1 MRKML
6 FFEVKKVFS
15 KPINKAALIIL
26 MAVLVVGS
34 FLTIRDVKYTTED
47 GTTISG
53 IAAARYLKE
62 EKNQWAGD
70 LTEDVLVDVIQE
82 NQAVKSTSEAQSENE
97 RVTDIAYAKTQGISD
112 IKQIITLAFGDFDD
126 YDYYLADRIST
137 DEVGELYERRIESLK
152 EYLYS
157 DEITDTYSEAE
168 KEFLISQYEN
178 LDTPFYYEYTD
189 GWKALMDSQYMPTLM
204 MILVLVAG
212 FFVAGIFSD
221 EFSLKADSIFFSSRL
236 GRNKAVISKIGAG
249 VVIVSVIYWA
259 VMLLYSVIVLGALGF
274 DGGVCWIQTGVSNWR
289 SFYNIT
295 YFQDWALTLIGGY
308 VGSLFILTLAMFISA
323 KTHSTVLAI
332 TIPFILTCVPP
343 FLGKIA
349 MLSRIMVLF
358 PDQLLRL
365 NKSLE
370 DFSLYQIGG
379 KIFGAMSIIIPL
391 YLILFCIIIPIL
403 YLVYRRTQIK

>member
-62 EKNQWAGD
+62 EKNLWAGD

-204 MILVLVAG
+204 MILVLIAG

-249 VVIVSVIYWA
+249 VVIVSVIYWV

-295 YFQDWALTLIGGY
+295 YFQDWAFTLIGGY